1 MIHAPRARGRVS
13 DARTRQWALG
23 AAGRGARA
31 AALQAGPGFPDARP
45 RGPTLPPLGSVPTA
59 RASTGPSVARDRLHA
74 LNSGTPRAGRAK
86 AGRAGSALTAWL
98 PASVSSRLVSSVL
111 TRKLSAIA
119 GPATN
124 SDREERWVHA

>member
-31 AALQAGPGFPDARP
+31 AALQAGPAFLTRP
-45 RGPTLPPLGSVPTA
+45 RGPKLPPLGSVPTA
-59 RASTGPSVARDRLHA
+59 RASTGPSVARHRLHA

>member
-23 AAGRGARA
+23 AAGWGARA
-31 AALQAGPGFPDARP
+31 AALQAGP

-59 RASTGPSVARDRLHA
+59 RASTGPSVVRHRLHA

-98 PASVSSRLVSSVL
+98 PASVSSHLVSSVL

>member
-13 DARTRQWALG
+13 DARTRQWVLG

-31 AALQAGPGFPDARP
+31 AALQAGPH
-45 RGPTLPPLGSVPTA
+45 GPKLPPLGSVPTA

-98 PASVSSRLVSSVL
+98 PASVSSHLVSSVL
-111 TRKLSAIA
+111 TRKLSPIA